1 MLCFRAGTQLDAA
14 LTLQRNGWHPQQPES
29 CHEILGSLGLPP
41 DPWCCAVHIRV
52 TCRYEGSQI
61 SREKLFYSSPTS
73 FNWPLLLNL
82 TSADGMPCAGGLGN
96 QSALLLQ
103 NTASGSTVPPGCT
116 VHMVQPNTKHPPVTL
131 GGQPVPCEK
140 APLKCG

>member
-1 MLCFRAGTQLDAA
+1 MQIR
-14 LTLQRNGWHPQQPES
+14 RQPDKQ
-29 CHEILGSLGLPP
+29 GK
-41 DPWCCAVHIRV
+41 
-52 TCRYEGSQI
+52 T
-61 SREKLFYSSPTS
+61 LFYSSPTS

-103 NTASGSTVPPGCT
+103 NMARGSTVPPGCT
-116 VHMVQPNTKHPPVTL
+116 VHVVQPSTKHPPVTL

-140 APLKCG
+140 APLKRG